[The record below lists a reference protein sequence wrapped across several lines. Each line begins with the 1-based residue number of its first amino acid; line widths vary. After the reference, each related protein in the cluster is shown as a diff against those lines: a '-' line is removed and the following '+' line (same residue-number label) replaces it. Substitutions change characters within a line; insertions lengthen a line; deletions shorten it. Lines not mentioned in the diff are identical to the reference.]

1 MLLLLFLFAR
11 LPLFALVALDLR
23 SILWRAVGFAV
34 VMCIGVADVLCS
46 RSGNGYC
53 DYLYGFN
60 LGVLLLDSMRHLLLM
75 RPLEEFRHESDKVP
89 AYQLSFIHR
98 FFWLMKIPPRGIGWS
113 FKVGTSHTIRSMSY
127 RFTLGRSP
135 HSYSST
141 PSHSSRIYSV
151 TFACGCRLLL
161 CFRGCTLVHSCQSH
175 ILHWRFDCFARLCST
190 MPQYFSFSWPCLR
203 IPPMQLFLDGCSCG
217 GYES

>member
-23 SILWRAVGFAV
+23 STLWRAVGFAV

-53 DYLYGFN
+53 DYMYGFN
-60 LGVLLLDSMRHLLLM
+60 LGILLLDSMRYLLLM

-98 FFWLMKIPPRGIGWS
+98 FLWLMKISPRGIGWS
-113 FKVGTSHTIRSMSY
+113 FEVGPSYMTRFISYFYSLHHRKVALFLFIHAIA
-127 RFTLGRSP
+127 P
-135 HSYSST
+135 V
-141 PSHSSRIYSV
+141 SHS
-151 TFACGCRLLL
+151 
-161 CFRGCTLVHSCQSH
+161 
-175 ILHWRFDCFARLCST
+175 
-190 MPQYFSFSWPCLR
+190 
-203 IPPMQLFLDGCSCG
+203 
-217 GYES
+217 